1 MVLTRLAGLTLI
13 VAGIGAQAQVFE
25 GLDLTPKK
33 PKKTWVSVKLT
44 EPVTGAQLF
53 IDGEAAGELPVVE
66 KVVKAGEHTL
76 KIERPGFA
84 TLEEKVTVV
93 AGKKNELS
101 YTLVAT
107 GGVITIEGTNDEVS
121 CSIDGAAPEPLP
133 LTKVLLPGPHVLL
146 VRAGGFKDEQRTIEV
161 KAGVD
166 AKEAFTLVASAD
178 RPTAVSLE
186 PEPDND
192 LEAELGTK
200 KTAASSPSLFS
211 RWYVWAGIG
220 AVVAAGV
227 VTAVAV
233 TQAPRPTV
241 DPSVVCGGM
250 CDATIGWP
258 PR

>member
-1 MVLTRLAGLTLI
+1 MVLTRLAGLALI
-13 VAGIGAQAQVFE
+13 VAGIEANAQVFE

-44 EPVTGAQLF
+44 EPVAGAQLF

-76 KIERPGFA
+76 KIERPGFS

-107 GGVITIEGTNDEVS
+107 GGVVAVESTNDEAS
-121 CSIDGAAPEPLP
+121 CSIDGAAAEPLP
-133 LTKVLLPGPHVLL
+133 LTKVLPAGKHVLL
-146 VRAGGFKDEQRTIEV
+146 VRAGGFKDEQRAVEV

-166 AKEAFTLVASAD
+166 AKEAFTLVALAD

-186 PEPDND
+186 PEQDND
-192 LEAELGTK
+192 LEAELGTTK
-200 KTAASSPSLFS
+200 KASSSPSIFS

-220 AVVAAGV
+220 AVVVGGV
-227 VTAVAV
+227 VAAVAV
-233 TQAPRPTV
+233 SQAPKPTP
-241 DPSVVCGGM
+241 DPSAVCGGP

>member
-33 PKKTWVSVKLT
+33 PKKTWVSVKLA
-44 EPVTGAQLF
+44 EPVSGAQLF

-76 KIERPGFA
+76 KIERPGFT
-84 TLEEKVTVV
+84 TLEEKVTAV
-93 AGKKNELS
+93 AGKKNEFS
-101 YTLVAT
+101 YALVAT
-107 GGVITIEGTNDEVS
+107 GGVITIESPNDEAS

-133 LTKVLLPGPHVLL
+133 LTKVLPAGKHVLL
-146 VRAGGFKDEQRTIEV
+146 VRAGGFKDEQRAIEV

-166 AKEAFTLVASAD
+166 AKEAFTLVAAAD

-200 KTAASSPSLFS
+200 KAASSPSLFS

-220 AVVAAGV
+220 AVVVGGV
-227 VTAVAV
+227 VAAVAV
-233 TQAPRPTV
+233 SQAPKPTP
-241 DPSVVCGGM
+241 DPSVVCGGP
-250 CDATIGWP
+250 CDVTINFP